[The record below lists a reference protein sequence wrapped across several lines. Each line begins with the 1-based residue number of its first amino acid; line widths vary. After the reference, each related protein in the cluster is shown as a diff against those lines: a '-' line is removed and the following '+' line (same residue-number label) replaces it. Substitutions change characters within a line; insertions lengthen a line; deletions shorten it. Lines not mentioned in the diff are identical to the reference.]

1 MQKIVVKGLKGS
13 SKMQVA
19 SRKVVRK
26 GYSLSKLR
34 FKK

>member
-19 SRKVVRK
+19 SRKLVKK
-26 GYSLSKLR
+26 GYSLRKMQ